1 MKYRVRLSLLST
13 DAAAAAAVVVVVE
26 FAHDSRLVDAVR
38 TSEFFPPISS
48 QSRR

>member
-13 DAAAAAAVVVVVE
+13 DAAAAVVVVVE

-38 TSEFFPPISS
+38 TSEIFPPISS
-48 QSRR
+48 PSRR